1 MDMGEKI
8 LVVDAVVENIEK
20 VTEFV
25 NGYLELWGCPA
36 KARAQID
43 IAIDELFGNI
53 AKYAYCQQPGVAVVQ
68 IEVTKEPLAVII
80 TFTDHGTP
88 FDPLVNA
95 DPDITLGA
103 EKRQTGGLGIYMVKQ
118 SMDQVIYAYRD
129 GKNIL
134 QIRKNF

>member
-1 MDMGEKI
+1 MEMGEKI

-25 NGYLELWGCPA
+25 NGYLKLWGCPA

-53 AKYAYCQQPGVAVVQ
+53 AKYAYRQQPGVAVVQ

-88 FDPLVNA
+88 FDPLANA